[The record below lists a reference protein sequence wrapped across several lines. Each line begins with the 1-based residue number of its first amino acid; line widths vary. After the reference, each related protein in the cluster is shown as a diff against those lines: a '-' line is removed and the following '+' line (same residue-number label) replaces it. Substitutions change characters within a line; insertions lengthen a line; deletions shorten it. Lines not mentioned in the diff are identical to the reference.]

1 MTAEATERIATESG
15 IALTVEK
22 KISDDTVELAIRM
35 DDGRKCLLHWA
46 ILPDYF
52 ASWQL
57 PPKAIWP
64 EGSAQFDSKA
74 IQSPFVTT
82 DGGSRVS
89 IKIDTSITFPVISFV
104 LFFPE
109 EGRWDNNRG
118 KNYRIEMPGYERPAP
133 PAVEKTSRGTLAELS
148 GEIIEK
154 EMSRNSWTLM
164 HRFNLCYDLLDRAS
178 QNVDGLALVF
188 VWLRFSAIRQLDWQR
203 NYNTQPRELAHAM
216 DRLTLK
222 LAGLFTRGGEGREMI
237 RLIMTTLGRGG
248 EGQRVRDEILNIMH
262 RHHIKEVSG
271 HFLEEWHQKLHNNTT
286 PDDVVL
292 CEAYIGFQKSNGD
305 LDRFYSALE
314 AGGITKERLESYER
328 PIRSHPDF
336 IPHLKDALIYDFE
349 HFLGI
354 LRSVHSGTDL
364 GTAIFAARRLFDPDM
379 NSLIDFIWWHRED
392 RVVPLTVLA
401 EKITDARRLLSKR
414 IGAGPQDARDLLYLD
429 LALED
434 FLRLSVEKTIG
445 STTDGDALVELIA
458 TVLENIA
465 FSWSD
470 EEFDICLRHWKRLSD
485 MPRFGREWALH
496 ARAVLDRLRRGIGK
510 FVDHYHALLQP
521 KADFLGQAFHANSWA
536 VNLFTE
542 EVLRGRPAFVLSALL
557 RHMDPLLRRIAE
569 LGDWQVISPGHAAG
583 QVEVISKLRSIQGKV
598 FDVPTVIVTEEVS
611 GDEEIPGGVSAIITP
626 VPIDILAHLSV
637 RARNAGVLFAT
648 CYDTK
653 TVTRIKSLIGKMVKM
668 SVNAAGEVVFGEGH
682 EEMRVSLHEAVARK
696 VMWKPVF
703 TTYAVTINDFNEK
716 IVGGKSNNLRIM
728 QGLLPSWIHLPASA
742 ALPFGVFERVL
753 DQEMNRPVAARHDEL
768 ISKIENT
775 GGGERTAALAELRMA
790 ILGLQPPDELISS
803 LRRVMDET
811 GLGRPG
817 NWDDAWTSIKRVW
830 ASKWNERAYLSRA
843 ALGIAHE
850 DLFMAVLIQQVVEA
864 DYSYVIHTV
873 NPFTGKKDEIYAE
886 AVLGLGEALVGNYP
900 GRALSFKCTKGRDN
914 PMLLSFPSK
923 SDGLYGSGL
932 IFRSDSNG
940 EDLAGYA
947 GAGLYD
953 SFPVQPARKVT
964 LDYIREPLVWEED
977 FRTAFMSSVA
987 KIGAEVERVMG
998 SPQDIEGARSGD
1010 SYFVVQSRPQVG
1022 IENG

>member
-1 MTAEATERIATESG
+1 MTTETTEKIETDSG
-15 IALTVEK
+15 IALIVEK
-22 KISDDTVELAIRM
+22 RITGDAVELSIRM
-35 DDGRKCLLHWA
+35 VDGRKCVLHWG
-46 ILPDYF
+46 ILPDYY

-57 PPKAIWP
+57 PPKSIWP
-64 EGSAQFDSKA
+64 EGSAQFDAIA

-82 DGGSRVS
+82 DGGSKVS

-104 LFFPE
+104 LFFPG

-118 KNYRIEMPGYERPAP
+118 RNYRIEMPGYERPAP
-133 PAVEKTSRGTLAELS
+133 PAVEKTSRGALAELS
-148 GEIIEK
+148 REIIEK

-164 HRFNLCYDLLDRAS
+164 HRFNLCYDLLDKAS
-178 QNVDGLALVF
+178 QSMDGLALIF
-188 VWLRFSAIRQLDWQR
+188 VWLRFSAVRQLDWQR
-203 NYNTQPRELAHAM
+203 NYNTKPRELAHAM

-222 LAGLFTRGGEGREMI
+222 LAGLFRAGGAGADMI

-248 EGQRVRDEILNIMH
+248 EGQRVRDEILHIMH
-262 RHHIKEVSG
+262 RHNIKEVSG

-292 CEAYIGFQKSNGD
+292 CEAYIEFQKSNGG

-314 AGGITKERLESYER
+314 AGGVTKKRLESYER

-336 IPHLKDALIYDFE
+336 IPHLKDALIHDFE

-364 GTAIFAARRLFDPDM
+364 GTAIFAARPRFDADM
-379 NSLIDFIWWHRED
+379 CSLIDFIWQHRED
-392 RVVPLTVLA
+392 QAVPLTALA
-401 EKITDARRLLSKR
+401 EKITDARRILLKR
-414 IGAGPQDARDLLYLD
+414 IVAQAEDARDLLYLD

-434 FLRLSVEKTIG
+434 FLRLAVERTVG
-445 STTDGDALVELIA
+445 PATEGDTLAELIA
-458 TVLENIA
+458 LVLENITL
-465 FSWSD
+465 SLSD
-470 EEFDICLRHWKRLSD
+470 VEFAICLRHWKRLSD
-485 MPRFGREWALH
+485 LPRFGREWSLH
-496 ARAVLDRLRRGIGK
+496 ARAVLDRLHRGMGT
-510 FVDHYHALLQP
+510 FVDHYHTLLQP
-521 KADFLGQAFHANSWA
+521 KADFLGEAFHADSWT

-557 RHMDPLLRRIAE
+557 RHLDPLLRRSAE

-583 QVEVISKLRSIQGKV
+583 HVEVISKLRSIQGKV
-598 FDVPTVIVTEEVS
+598 FAVPAVIVTEEVS
-611 GDEEIPGGVSAIITP
+611 GDEEIPAGVCAIITP
-626 VPIDILAHLSV
+626 ASIDILAHLSV

-648 CYDTK
+648 CYEAK
-653 TVTRIKSLIGKMVKM
+653 TVARVKSLLGKMVKI
-668 SVNAAGEVVFGEGH
+668 SSNAAGEVVFAESR
-682 EEMRVSLHEAVARK
+682 EEAAEPLRKAEARK
-696 VMWKPVF
+696 TVWRPVF
-703 TTYAVTINDFNEK
+703 TAYAATINDFNEK
-716 IVGGKSNNLRIM
+716 IVGGKSNNLKKMHGI
-728 QGLLPSWIHLPASA
+728 LPSWVHLPASA

-753 DQEMNRPVAARHDEL
+753 DQEMNRPVAARCNEL

-790 ILGLQPPDELISS
+790 ILGLQPPDELMSS
-803 LRRVMDET
+803 LRRVMDEV
-811 GLGRPG
+811 GLGQPE

-830 ASKWNERAYLSRA
+830 ASKWNERAYLSRVT
-843 ALGIAHE
+843 LGIAHE

-873 NPFTGKKDEIYAE
+873 NPFTRKKDEIYAE

-914 PMLLSFPSK
+914 PVLLSFPSK
-923 SDGLYGSGL
+923 SAGLYGSGL

-940 EDLAGYA
+940 EDLEGYA

-953 SFPVQPARKVT
+953 SFPVQPTRKVT
-964 LDYIREPLVWEED
+964 LDYIREPLVWDED
-977 FRTAFMSSVA
+977 FRTAFMSGVA
-987 KIGAEVERVMG
+987 KVGAEVEKIMG

-1010 SYFVVQSRPQVG
+1010 RYFVVQSRPQVG
-1022 IENG
+1022 IEND

>member
-1 MTAEATERIATESG
+1 MTTETTEKIATESG
-15 IALTVEK
+15 IALIVEK
-22 KISDDTVELAIRM
+22 RISGDAVEVAIRM
-35 DDGRKCLLHWA
+35 DDGRKCLLHWG
-46 ILPDYF
+46 ILPDYY

-57 PPKAIWP
+57 PPTSIWP
-64 EGSAQFDSKA
+64 EGSTQFDAMA
-74 IQSPFVTT
+74 IQSPFVTM
-82 DGGSRVS
+82 DGGSSVS
-89 IKIDTSITFPVISFV
+89 IKIDTAVKFSVILFV

-133 PAVEKTSRGTLAELS
+133 PAVEKTSHRALAELS

-164 HRFNLCYDLLDRAS
+164 HRFNLCYDLLDKAS
-178 QNVDGLALVF
+178 QSVDGLALIF

-203 NYNTQPRELAHAM
+203 NYNTKPRELAHAM

-222 LAGLFTRGGEGREMI
+222 LAGLFTKGGEGREMI
-237 RLIMTTLGRGG
+237 RLITTTLGRGG

-292 CEAYIGFQKSNGD
+292 CEAYIEFQKSNGD
-305 LDRFYSALE
+305 LDHFYSALE
-314 AGGITKERLESYER
+314 AGGVTKERLESYER
-328 PIRSHPDF
+328 PIKSHPDF
-336 IPHLKDALIYDFE
+336 IPYLKDALIYDFE

-364 GTAIFAARRLFDPDM
+364 GTAIFTARRLFDEKM
-379 NSLIDFIWWHRED
+379 SSLIDFIWWHRED
-392 RVVPLTVLA
+392 RAVPLTVLA
-401 EKITDARRLLSKR
+401 ERITDARRLLWKR
-414 IGAGPQDARDLLYLD
+414 LGAKPEDARDLLYLD

-445 STTDGDALVELIA
+445 SATDGDALVELVA
-458 TVLENIA
+458 MVLENITL
-465 FSWSD
+465 SLSD
-470 EEFDICLRHWKRLSD
+470 EEFDICLRHWKRLSG

-496 ARAVLDRLRRGIGK
+496 ARAVLDRLRRGMGT
-510 FVDHYHALLQP
+510 FVDRYHTLLQP
-521 KADFLGQAFHANSWA
+521 KADFLGQAFNANSWT

-557 RHMDPLLRRIAE
+557 RHMDPLLRRSAE
-569 LGDWQVISPGHAAG
+569 LGNWQVISPGHAAG
-583 QVEVISKLRSIQGKV
+583 EVEVISKLRSIQGKV
-598 FDVPTVIVTEEVS
+598 FDIPTVIVTEEVS
-611 GDEEIPGGVSAIITP
+611 GDEEIPAGVSAIITTAS
-626 VPIDILAHLSV
+626 IDILAHLSV
-637 RARNAGVLFAT
+637 RARNAGILFAT

-682 EEMRVSLHEAVARK
+682 EEMRVPPHEAAARK
-696 VMWKPVF
+696 AMWKPVF
-703 TTYAVTINDFNEK
+703 TTYAVTINDFNER
-716 IVGGKSNNLRIM
+716 IVGGKSNNLRKM
-728 QGLLPSWIHLPASA
+728 QGLLPSWMHLPASA
-742 ALPFGVFERVL
+742 ALPFRVFERVL
-753 DQEMNRPVAARHDEL
+753 GQEINRPVAARYSEL
-768 ISKIENT
+768 ISKIENSAW
-775 GGGERTAALAELRMA
+775 GERTAALAEMRMA
-790 ILGLQPPDELISS
+790 ILGLRPPDELVSS
-803 LRRVMDET
+803 LRRVMDEA
-811 GLGRPG
+811 GLGQPG

-843 ALGIAHE
+843 TLGIAHE

-900 GRALSFKCTKGRDN
+900 GRALSFKCTKGQDN
-914 PMLLSFPSK
+914 PALLSFPSK
-923 SDGLYGSGL
+923 SAGLYGSGL

-953 SFPVQPARKVT
+953 SFMVRPTKKVT
-964 LDYIREPLVWEED
+964 LDYIREPLVWDED

-998 SPQDIEGARSGD
+998 SPQDIEGAHSGD
-1010 SYFVVQSRPQVG
+1010 GYFVVQSRPQVG
-1022 IENG
+1022 IEND

>member
-1 MTAEATERIATESG
+1 MTTQTTEKIATESG
-15 IALTVEK
+15 IALIVEK
-22 KISDDTVELAIRM
+22 RMSGDAVELAIRM
-35 DDGRKCLLHWA
+35 DDGRKCVLHWG
-46 ILPDYF
+46 IMPDYY

-57 PPKAIWP
+57 PPKSIWP
-64 EGSAQFDSKA
+64 EGSAQFDATA

-133 PAVEKTSRGTLAELS
+133 PAVEKTSRQVLAELS
-148 GEIIEK
+148 GEVIEK

-164 HRFNLCYDLLDRAS
+164 HRFNLCYDLLDRAWQS
-178 QNVDGLALVF
+178 VDGLALIF

-203 NYNTQPRELAHAM
+203 NYNTKPRELAHAM

-222 LAGLFTRGGEGREMI
+222 LSGLFTRGGQGREMI

-292 CEAYIGFQKSNGD
+292 CEAYIEFQKSNGD

-314 AGGITKERLESYER
+314 AGGVTKERLESYER

-364 GTAIFAARRLFDPDM
+364 GTAIFTARRLFDEEM
-379 NSLIDFIWWHRED
+379 SSLIDFIWWHRED
-392 RVVPLTVLA
+392 RAVPLTVLA
-401 EKITDARRLLSKR
+401 EKITDARRLLWKR
-414 IGAGPQDARDLLYLD
+414 LGAGPEDARDLLYLD

-445 STTDGDALVELIA
+445 SATDGDALVELIA
-458 TVLENIA
+458 LVLENIVL
-465 FSWSD
+465 SRSD

-496 ARAVLDRLRRGIGK
+496 ARAVLDRLRRGMGT
-510 FVDHYHALLQP
+510 FVDHYHTLLQP
-521 KADFLGQAFHANSWA
+521 KADFLGEAFHANSWA

-542 EVLRGRPAFVLSALL
+542 EVLRGRPAFVLSSLL
-557 RHMDPLLRRIAE
+557 RHMDPLLRRSAE

-611 GDEEIPGGVSAIITP
+611 GDEEIPGEVSAIITP
-626 VPIDILAHLSV
+626 VSIDILAHLSV

-648 CYDTK
+648 CYDVK
-653 TVTRIKSLIGKMVKM
+653 TVTRIKSLIGKMVM
-668 SVNAAGEVVFGEGH
+668 MNVNAAGEVVFGEGY
-682 EEMRVSLHEAVARK
+682 EKVKPSPHEAVTRK
-696 VMWKPVF
+696 AIWKPVF
-703 TTYAVTINDFNEK
+703 ATYAVTINDFNEK
-716 IVGGKSNNLRIM
+716 IVGGKSNNLRKM
-728 QGLLPSWIHLPASA
+728 RGHLPSWIHLPASA

-768 ISKIENT
+768 ISKIENS
-775 GGGERTAALAELRMA
+775 GGGERTAALAELRTA
-790 ILGLQPPDELISS
+790 ILGLRPPDELVSS
-803 LRRVMDET
+803 LRRVMDEA
-811 GLGRPG
+811 GLGRQG
-817 NWDDAWTSIKRVW
+817 NWDDAWNSIKRVW
-830 ASKWNERAYLSRA
+830 ASKWNERAYLSRTT
-843 ALGIAHE
+843 LGIAHE

-886 AVLGLGEALVGNYP
+886 AVLGLGEALVANYP
-900 GRALSFKCTKGRDN
+900 GGALSFTCTKEQDTPALR
-914 PMLLSFPSK
+914 SFPSK
-923 SDGLYGSGL
+923 SAGLYGSGL

-953 SFPVQPARKVT
+953 SFPVQPTRKVT
-964 LDYIREPLVWEED
+964 LDYIREPLVWDED

-987 KIGAEVERVMG
+987 KVGVEVEKIMG

-1022 IENG
+1022 IENA